1 MDRFP
6 EAFQRFEEVVD
17 VAAINSF
24 GELRLA
30 FSLWAG
36 EKWFDTSRQLH
47 ALSIEAQ
54 KLGLLPR
61 PILWRYETVRV
72 RGRIRSRYRDIRTG
86 RFVRKR

>member
-1 MDRFP
+1 MMDRFP
-6 EAFQRFEEVVD
+6 EAFERFEEVVD
-17 VAAINSF
+17 VDAIRSF
-24 GELRLA
+24 RELREEFA
-30 FSLWAG
+30 WWAG

-72 RGRIRSRYRDIRTG
+72 RGRIPSRYRDIRTG
-86 RFVRKR
+86 RFV